1 MSKNRCTLKSKNPL
15 VAGENHVVRQQ
26 STAKKTGSSFR
37 RYASRLFVLGTGSL
51 IKSGIQQM
59 VIPKRLDSVMLNM
72 RPVLDV
78 STHPVD
84 DEAVDTP
91 LERGLKSS
99 SGLFKIS
106 DPYLACLLSP
116 SLYSMNE
123 WFVQKL
129 RTNPRSG
136 TKNMFSSANGEP
148 LNGEPVS
155 LALSNP

>member
-1 MSKNRCTLKSKNPL
+1 
-15 VAGENHVVRQQ
+15 
-26 STAKKTGSSFR
+26 
-37 RYASRLFVLGTGSL
+37 
-51 IKSGIQQM
+51 
-59 VIPKRLDSVMLNM
+59 MLNM

-84 DEAVDTP
+84 DGAVDTP

-106 DPYLACLLSP
+106 DPYLACLLFR

-123 WFVQKL
+123 CFDQKL
-129 RTNPRSG
+129 RTNLRSG
-136 TKNMFSSANGEP
+136 TKNVFSSSNGEP